1 MTNIN
6 VPVAVLQHP
15 DERAV
20 EKRLAAANVVK
31 ISVGGTLLAVPLKL
45 PIASSRNVRK
55 IAPPKRGRA
64 FGEA

>member
-31 ISVGGTLLAVPLKL
+31 ISVCGMILAGSIAL
-45 PIASSRNVRK
+45 PIASVRNVRK
-55 IAPPKRGRA
+55 FAPPRRGPA
-64 FGEA
+64 E